1 MVKDLYLIKDITPL
15 FEKKV
20 IVWGI
25 GNRGRYLIK
34 KMMSMGAGK
43 EGILLCDANR
53 TLWGDEFLSHKI
65 MSPAQMQ
72 ECAKRMGIHNI
83 IILVTVLSIK
93 IQNEIIKNIEEL
105 LGEDVEIYTEYA
117 VECGLYFG
125 LKNPCVNSEFRK
137 SELLE
142 RDIANR
148 YLNEKSVQVE
158 KVYKYF
164 TFLPLHNDE
173 IILVYQPGKVASS
186 SIYKS
191 IQNYGHNVLHC
202 HILAD
207 IRDNED
213 DLHKILNMK
222 SGKIIC
228 LVRDPV
234 ARRLSEMWQNMMT
247 RTRYAIDADFN
258 EVEKYYFDC
267 AFENIEFRWFENE
280 MKKTFNL
287 DVFDH
292 WFDKDKGYSII
303 KQENIELLLMKMEK
317 LDKLENVIGSFLG
330 IENFQLQNDNMGEG
344 KSYRFAMEEYKKY
357 FSISQERLEEIY
369 KKNDYMRHFYSDQ
382 ECNEFY
388 DKWMWQNKGL
398 EN

>member
-1 MVKDLYLIKDITPL
+1 MVKDLELIKDITPL

-20 IVWGI
+20 IFWGI
-25 GNRGRYLIK
+25 GNRGRYLIEK
-34 KMMSMGAGK
+34 LKLMGAGK
-43 EGILLCDANR
+43 EGILLCDAKR

-72 ECAKRMGIHNI
+72 ECAMRIGIHNI
-83 IILVTVLSIK
+83 IILVTVISIET
-93 IQNEIIKNIEEL
+93 QNEIIKNIEEL
-105 LGEDVEIYTEYA
+105 LGRDVEIYTEYA

-137 SELLE
+137 RELLE
-142 RDIANR
+142 RDIASR
-148 YLNEKSVQVE
+148 YLSEKSAMIE
-158 KVYKYF
+158 NAYKYF

-173 IILVYQPGKVASS
+173 IILVYQPGKVASAS
-186 SIYKS
+186 VYKS

-207 IRDNED
+207 IRDRGD
-213 DLHKILNMK
+213 DLHKILDMK

-234 ARRLSEMWQNMMT
+234 ARRISEMWQNMMT

-258 EVEKYYFDC
+258 EVEKYYFDG
-267 AFENIEFRWFENE
+267 AFENLEFQWFENE
-280 MKKTFNL
+280 MKKTFHL
-287 DVFDH
+287 DVFAH
-292 WFDKDKGYSII
+292 RFDKDKGYSII
-303 KQENIELLLMKMEK
+303 KQGNIELLLMKMEK

-330 IENFQLQNDNMGEG
+330 IEDFHLQNNNIGG
-344 KSYRFAMEEYKKY
+344 RKSYRFAMEEFKKD
-357 FSISQERLEEIY
+357 FTISQERLEEIY

-388 DKWMWQNKGL
+388 DKWMR
-398 EN
+398 